1 LDKAGG
7 AEDKKANKIAFGR
20 PAINQEMG
28 SPLAGKTERANMLNT
43 VQISLLGRNEIAR
56 EGLRKILSGENF
68 QINISTSDP
77 AVIMSKLPAR
87 SGGGD
92 AHVVVIDNGDG
103 AEVLDACKLLAAA
116 KTDAKLVLL
125 ADRYAFDDVASAF
138 QAGVDAVIIKEISC
152 DPLIESIRLVAM
164 GEKVFPSQLAAD
176 LSNCMPVAETGD
188 WRSNAAEAGLSS
200 REVEILE
207 TIMAGMANKVIAR
220 KFDICEAT
228 VKVHVKAILRKLGVE
243 NRTQAATWAVKH
255 SVAAPAIST
264 GPGAPPSVE
273 INATTHYGSPYGQAA

>member
-1 LDKAGG
+1 
-7 AEDKKANKIAFGR
+7 
-20 PAINQEMG
+20 
-28 SPLAGKTERANMLNT
+28 MLKT
-43 VQISLLGRNEIAR
+43 VQISLLGKNEIAR

-68 QINISTSDP
+68 QINISAADP
-77 AVIMSKLPAR
+77 AVIMSRLPAR
-87 SGGGD
+87 NASGD
-92 AHVVVIDNGDG
+92 AHVVVIDHSDG
-103 AEVLDACKLLAAA
+103 PGALDACKLLAAA
-116 KTDAKLVLL
+116 KTEAKLVWL

-138 QAGVDAVIIKEISC
+138 QAGVDAVIVKEISC

-164 GEKVFPSQLAAD
+164 GEKVFPSQLADD
-176 LSNCMPVAETGD
+176 LANCMPIAETGD
-188 WRSNAAEAGLSS
+188 WRSNATEVGLSS

-264 GPGAPPSVE
+264 GPGAPSPVE
-273 INATTHYGSPYGQAA
+273 MNAQTQYGPQYGQAA